1 MVIPQKVVA
10 STSWCVEGDF
20 PVFWEIN
27 RKVNAYIMALTIKEE
42 ISDDSAVSSEGEKGI
57 LKVKKRKNKKKR

>member
-1 MVIPQKVVA
+1 MWK
-10 STSWCVEGDF
+10 
-20 PVFWEIN
+20 EIFQFFGEIY